1 MTQHPPDPK
10 APQRTALVTGAS
22 AGIGR
27 AISQALLDRG
37 WRVIGVSREPSRGGF
52 TSASFRGLALDLAD
66 LDGLEERLRS
76 LPRELPKID
85 VLVLCAGRGLVGGL
99 GELSYRQIR
108 EVLDLNLTSQILFTR
123 AFWPELQRH
132 GGDLVLMGS
141 ECALAGRREGSIY
154 SASKFGLRGFAQ
166 ALRQEGSRAGVRVL
180 LVHPGPVRTPFFDQ
194 LDIEPGAHRDNAL
207 EAEDVAAATLHA
219 LEAPRSA
226 VLDEIVLSPLKNV
239 IRKKPA
245 PRGAGSSR
253 KGGGPES
260 PT

>member
-1 MTQHPPDPK
+1 MKSSSETDS
-10 APQRTALVTGAS
+10 AQRTALVTGAS

-27 AISQALLDRG
+27 AITQLLLDRG
-37 WRVIGVSREPSRGGF
+37 FRVIGVARDPSRGGF
-52 TSASFRGLALDLAD
+52 TSESFRGLALDLAD
-66 LDGLEERLRS
+66 LDGLEERLRG
-76 LPRELPKID
+76 LPRELPRVD
-85 VLVLCAGRGLVGGL
+85 TVVLCAGRGLVGGL

-108 EVLDLNLTSQILFTR
+108 EVLDLNLTSQILVAR
-123 AFWPELQRH
+123 AFWPQLQRH

-166 ALRQEGSRAGVRVL
+166 ALRQEGARAGVRVL
-180 LVHPGPVRTPFFDQ
+180 LIHPGPVRTPFFDQ
-194 LDIEPGAHRDNAL
+194 LDIEPGDHRDNAL

-219 LEAPRSA
+219 LEAPRST

-245 PRGAGSSR
+245 RRGAGSSG

-260 PT
+260 PA